1 MSQQRGSEPR
11 CKVHAVCMLIT
22 LSCYIP
28 LSTLRKTKMIIK
40 GKYPKINCTYCKVSV
55 RDYFFITRSTFLA
68 NVHTQYSTIR
78 KYSTYSQFQNGKC
91 EQPLS
96 FTQNARYIFFFS
108 SRWVLHKHMVSFF
121 VLGPSTN
128 SKHFFSGFSDFSANT
143 LWWSRHMIKK
153 WLKKGSQTQ
162 ILGFPPGLSH

>member
-1 MSQQRGSEPR
+1 MANVHTGAYQKHKLQYYCSTASCNHTRNICALISAYHKGHK
-11 CKVHAVCMLIT
+11 KV
-22 LSCYIP
+22 
-28 LSTLRKTKMIIK
+28 
-40 GKYPKINCTYCKVSV
+40 
-55 RDYFFITRSTFLA
+55 A

-96 FTQNARYIFFFS
+96 FTQNACYIFLLS
-108 SRWVLHKHMVSFF
+108 SRWVLHKRMVSFF
-121 VLGPSTN
+121 VFERSTN

-162 ILGFPPGLSH
+162 ILSFPWAFGIQKKPILGSNT